1 MRRLLDKKLLS
12 DVASIAALA
21 VLPAWDPLNIDKLTA
36 LAPTLPYPI
45 VIKPRMHV
53 NSARTNPG
61 TGVGKG
67 AMVSKAAIAIVGAG
81 PYGLSCYC
89 QSMKMRPTVKC

>member
-1 MRRLLDKKLLS
+1 MRCLLDKKLLY
-12 DVASIAALA
+12 DVASSAALA
-21 VLPAWDPLNIDKLTA
+21 VLPAWDPLNIDKLTV

-53 NSARTNPG
+53 NGSRTTAG

-67 AMVSKAAIAIVGAG
+67 AIVSKAAIAIVGAG
-81 PYGLSCYC
+81 PMVFRAIVN
-89 QSMKMRPTVKC
+89 Q